1 MVIEISKIFEKKT
14 ENTNKTE
21 KIYKNVRIILR
32 LHAKQDKIYCIQEN
46 NRGYIMEKIYETA
59 YAKINLGLDVLGK
72 RSDGYHEVRMV
83 MQSVGLSD
91 AVEIEEG
98 EGLVVETDH
107 SGLAGG
113 PDNLAWKAAELLA
126 RCCGKIPNVHIR
138 LNKKIFLA
146 AGLAGGSSD
155 AAAVMRGLSRLWQL
169 DLTAPELEKLAAELG
184 SDIPFCITGGTALAE
199 GRGEILTELPEAP
212 ELLLV
217 LAKPKLEVATGW
229 VYGNFRQQK
238 VNQRPDI
245 DGIIKALEQSATGLL
260 LQRPDI
266 DGIIKALEQSATG
279 LLLESCGNVL
289 ESVTIPA
296 HPVIAEIKQ
305 KMLAAGA
312 TCALM
317 SGSGPTV
324 FAVAEKKEITERILT
339 ELSELDLET
348 AVTTTVQKE
357 RI

>member
-1 MVIEISKIFEKKT
+1 MLWVIEISKIFEKKT

-184 SDIPFCITGGTALAE
+184 SDIPFCITGG
-199 GRGEILTELPEAP
+199 GAP
-212 ELLLV
+212 
-217 LAKPKLEVATGW
+217 
-229 VYGNFRQQK
+229 
-238 VNQRPDI
+238 
-245 DGIIKALEQSATGLL
+245 
-260 LQRPDI
+260 
-266 DGIIKALEQSATG
+266 
-279 LLLESCGNVL
+279 
-289 ESVTIPA
+289 
-296 HPVIAEIKQ
+296 
-305 KMLAAGA
+305 
-312 TCALM
+312 
-317 SGSGPTV
+317 
-324 FAVAEKKEITERILT
+324 
-339 ELSELDLET
+339 
-348 AVTTTVQKE
+348 
-357 RI
+357 